1 MRKLAAL
8 LLLVIAGSGCKVHPH
23 GAPPGQVSHP
33 KGGPPGQVKKMYRCG
48 SCGITKGG
56 PGSCHG
62 AALILVP

>member
-1 MRKLAAL
+1 MKILAAL
-8 LLLVIAGSGCKVHPH
+8 LLLFALAGCKTHLPGGHPH
-23 GAPPGQVSHP
+23 GA
-33 KGGPPGQVKKMYRCG
+33 PPGQVKKMYRCG